1 MNGIEQV
8 SPATALLARYADVRA
23 RLYGPRP
30 VVRRIR
36 PPAPVVALPIYVD
49 PIDETIPADC
59 PLNMLLS
66 PSWRF
71 LAAYAAVKHGVDKD
85 ALIGPLRKP
94 DLVRARHEAIHL
106 CHTHIEGVGLTKLG
120 AYFNRDHTTILSSLR
135 KHAERMG
142 AVQ

>member
-1 MNGIEQV
+1 MNSTEQV

-30 VVRRIR
+30 VVRRINL
-36 PPAPVVALPIYVD
+36 PAAPMPIYVD

-85 ALIGPLRKP
+85 ALIGRSQKANI
-94 DLVRARHEAIHL
+94 VRARFEAIHL
-106 CHTHIEGVGLTKLG
+106 CRTHIEGVGLTRLG
-120 AYFNRDHTTILSSLR
+120 IYFERDHTTIINSLR
-135 KHAERMG
+135 KHAETI
-142 AVQ
+142 AK